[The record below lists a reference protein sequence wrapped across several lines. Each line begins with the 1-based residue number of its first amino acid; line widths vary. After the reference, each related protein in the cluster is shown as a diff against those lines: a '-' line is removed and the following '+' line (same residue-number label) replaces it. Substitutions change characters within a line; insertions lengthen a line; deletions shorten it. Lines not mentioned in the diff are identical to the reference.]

1 MRPKTFAG
9 HDVQQTIL
17 VDICKAQSMQLRE
30 GYAVTA
36 VFQARIHDA
45 VLAEIDALGG
55 SELLEPR

>member
-1 MRPKTFAG
+1 
-9 HDVQQTIL
+9 
-17 VDICKAQSMQLRE
+17 MQLRE
-30 GYAVTA
+30 VHPIRA